1 LPEAVDG
8 GMLVGREMARA
19 RPAVAAGALVALA
32 LAPTGAQGGGVEPKN
47 GQYAGIG
54 EEDLR
59 LGFEVKH
66 HAVGDFRGEYAC
78 GIQLNLGDFDDPDRH
93 GRFNVTQDFGATTR
107 QIKGRVLDASSVRG
121 KLIAHEAAGSCPGD
135 YEVGFYAELIDDRGG
150 GSDGGFRPRDGRY
163 AGAGDGSYMWFD
175 VEDGGAVNGQVAV
188 ARGPCDSFNLPAG
201 GSDPVGDDHRFR
213 LEQTTTRTD
222 VTLKGKFVAEGRVT
236 GKAIVDT
243 THPACAGTY
252 EFKYTAERFR
262 DPG

>member
-1 LPEAVDG
+1 MVSTRGLGRKTFDWASRSSTTPWVTSEASTRVASSSTWG
-8 GMLVGREMARA
+8 TSTIRIATAAR
-19 RPAVAAGALVALA
+19 R
-32 LAPTGAQGGGVEPKN
+32 
-47 GQYAGIG
+47 
-54 EEDLR
+54 
-59 LGFEVKH
+59 
-66 HAVGDFRGEYAC
+66 
-78 GIQLNLGDFDDPDRH
+78 
-93 GRFNVTQDFGATTR
+93 
-107 QIKGRVLDASSVRG
+107 IKGRVLDASSVRG

-213 LEQTTTRTD
+213 LEQTTTLTD